1 MNERDNG
8 SETVEDAGESVPGL
22 SNEQGDN
29 ESNGE
34 DDDAED
40 RPISIDLTRA
50 EALTLLHVAWEREI
64 EMSGERSTAGLSQLI
79 GSVGTQVGKEI
90 YGPEMAEWLEEKEEE
105 REEMVEE
112 MMDQVGGPF
121 DNDNSGTN
129 GFGVQ

>member
-1 MNERDNG
+1 MNERDND
-8 SETVEDAGESVPGL
+8 SETVEDAGESVPAP
-22 SNEQGDN
+22 SDEQGDN

-34 DDDAED
+34 DDDAEE
-40 RPISIDLTRA
+40 RPISVDFTRA

-64 EMSGERSTAGLSQLI
+64 EMSGERSTAGISQLI

-90 YGPEMAEWLEEKEEE
+90 YGPEMAEWLEEQEEE
-105 REEMVEE
+105 RAEMVEE

-121 DNDNSGTN
+121 DNDESSTN